1 MPVMTEP
8 KLISGNAN
16 RPLAASIARRMSMH
30 RGMNVGLCDARIER
44 YYPRDFISSGG
55 NQPPGPDYFL
65 PDNFSFYGIRLS
77 TDMRYEREYT
87 RATRPFA
94 SIARTWHS
102 ILGAGYDLR
111 LGLAGSVLGA
121 DHLALSFGMGKAG
134 TQTNAPVRDLFLNYR
149 IHF

>member
-1 MPVMTEP
+1 VFWSKHEFD
-8 KLISGNAN
+8 
-16 RPLAASIARRMSMH
+16 R
-30 RGMNVGLCDARIER
+30 VGSYQGFKTRDARIER

-87 RATRPFA
+87 
-94 SIARTWHS
+94 
-102 ILGAGYDLR
+102 
-111 LGLAGSVLGA
+111 LGA